1 MKPIRKRLTY
11 ANVMS
16 TIAVFLVLG
25 GASALAAAQLGKNT
39 VGAKQL
45 KKKAV
50 TTAKIKNGAVNAGKL
65 ANGSV
70 GTLQLGQA
78 AVTSEKLAANAVGT
92 GKLADGSV
100 SSAKLGNSAVTTSK
114 LGDGDVTSAKLGGSA
129 VTNTKLDQ
137 DAVTTGKITDG
148 AVTASKLATQYLP
161 AATVGVP
168 VAGANVSSTG
178 TVRKSFNRFGGAPTV
193 EKVATG
199 VYNLT
204 FPGLEEQALFTKSIA
219 LATLSGGIPG
229 EITRSSAG
237 NNPQVN
243 TFTSAGV
250 PADQE
255 LEFVLVVPGN

>member
-1 MKPIRKRLTY
+1 VKQIRQRLTY

-45 KKKAV
+45 KKNAV

-65 ANGSV
+65 AAGSV
-70 GTLQLGQA
+70 GASQLGQA
-78 AVTSEKLAANAVGT
+78 AVTAEKLAANAVGT
-92 GKLADGSV
+92 GNLTDGSV
-100 SSAKLGNSAVTTSK
+100 S
-114 LGDGDVTSAKLGGSA
+114 SAKLGGSA

-148 AVTASKLATQYLP
+148 AVTGAKLATQYLP

-168 VAGANVSSTG
+168 VAGANISASG

-193 EKVATG
+193 EKGGTG
-199 VYNLT
+199 IYNLT

-219 LATLSGGIPG
+219 IATLAGGIPG

-250 PADQE
+250 PVDQE
-255 LEFVLVVPGN
+255 FEFVLVVPGS